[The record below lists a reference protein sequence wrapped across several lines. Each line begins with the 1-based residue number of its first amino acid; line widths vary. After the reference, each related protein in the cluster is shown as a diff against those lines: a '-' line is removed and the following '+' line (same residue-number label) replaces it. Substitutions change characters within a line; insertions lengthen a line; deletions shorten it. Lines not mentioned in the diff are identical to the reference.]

1 MWPILHGFKDKMVPD
16 DTATVAYQ
24 VANRLFAKE
33 IALHV
38 SDDDSVWI
46 HDYHLM
52 LLPQFLREELGDT
65 KSNVKIGFFLHTPFP
80 DISDFSFV
88 PFKDQ
93 LLRGVLGANLV
104 GFHTKDYAAN
114 FRRCCMDIL

>member
-1 MWPILHGFKDKMVPD
+1 MVPD
-16 DTATVAYQ
+16 DTATMAYQ
-24 VANRLFAKE
+24 AANRLFAKE

-38 SDDDSVWI
+38 SDDSIWI
-46 HDYHLM
+46 HNYHLM

-65 KSNVKIGFFLHTPFP
+65 KSNVKIGVFLHTPFP
-80 DISDFSFV
+80 DSSDFSIV

-93 LLRGVLGANLV
+93 ILQGVLGSNLV
-104 GFHTKDYAAN
+104 RFHTKDYAAN

>member
-1 MWPILHGFKDKMVPD
+1 MVPD
-16 DTATVAYQ
+16 DTATMAYQ
-24 VANRLFAKE
+24 AANRLFARA

-38 SDDDSVWI
+38 RDNDSVWI

-52 LLPQFLREELGDT
+52 LLPQFLRQELGDT
-65 KSNVKIGFFLHTPFP
+65 RSNVKIGFFLHTPFP
-80 DISDFSFV
+80 ESSDFSIV

-93 LLRGVLGANLV
+93 ILRGVLGSNLI

-114 FRRCCMDIL
+114 FRRSCMDIL

>member
-1 MWPILHGFKDKMVPD
+1 MVAD

-24 VANRLFAKE
+24 AANRLFAKE

-38 SDDDSVWI
+38 SDDDSIWI

-65 KSNVKIGFFLHTPFP
+65 KSNDKIGFFLHTPFP
-80 DISDFSFV
+80 DSSDFSIV
-88 PFKDQ
+88 PLKDQ
-93 LLRGVLGANLV
+93 ILRGVLGLNPV
-104 GFHTKDYAAN
+104 GFPPLKQ
-114 FRRCCMDIL
+114 FRHLTLMQMSFAMNPTFVI

>member
-1 MWPILHGFKDKMVPD
+1 MWPILHGFKDKMVLD

-38 SDDDSVWI
+38 NDDDSVWI

-52 LLPQFLREELGDT
+52 LLPQFLREELGGT

-80 DISDFSFV
+80 DSSDFSIV

-93 LLRGVLGANLV
+93 LLRGVLGSNLV

>member
-1 MWPILHGFKDKMVPD
+1 MWPILHGFRDKMVLD
-16 DTATVAYQ
+16 DAATVAYQ
-24 VANRLFAKE
+24 ATNRLFAKE
-33 IALHV
+33 IAPHV
-38 SDDDSVWI
+38 RDDDSVWI

-52 LLPQFLREELGDT
+52 LLPQFLREELGDS

-80 DISDFSFV
+80 DCNDFSIV

-93 LLRGVLGANLV
+93 ILRGVLDSNLV
-104 GFHTKDYAAN
+104 GFHTRDYVAN

>member
-1 MWPILHGFKDKMVPD
+1 MVLD

-38 SDDDSVWI
+38 NDDDSVWI

-52 LLPQFLREELGDT
+52 LLPQFLREELGGT

-80 DISDFSFV
+80 DSSDFSIV

-93 LLRGVLGANLV
+93 LLRGVLGSNLV